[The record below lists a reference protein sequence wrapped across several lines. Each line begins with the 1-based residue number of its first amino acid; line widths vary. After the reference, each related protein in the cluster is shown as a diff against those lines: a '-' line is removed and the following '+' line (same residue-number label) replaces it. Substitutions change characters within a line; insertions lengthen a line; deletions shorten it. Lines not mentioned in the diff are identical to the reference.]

1 MCRRASA
8 APTTQR
14 IRDNTLPTST
24 VKAKRL
30 KSAPIGAPN
39 DRDHVPSMYSHTQND
54 EGQRRTR
61 LPSATACAGSSTV
74 LRDPRATAPYRR
86 YSSLQH
92 KGVMRG
98 HSGQYVHFTNRGHL
112 IHQRQQALA
121 QRTEYVETEQ
131 KRVRTR
137 RQMHPDRKQSSVA
150 SKELK
155 ASATWYTTEPRAW
168 TPTCGLR
175 ERKRPLANYVLK
187 HGAGDT
193 AAENKLEHR
202 LVVKPGSTWSAQRS
216 R

>member
-92 KGVMRG
+92 KRVMRG
-98 HSGQYVHFTNRGHL
+98 HSGQHFTDRGHL

-121 QRTEYVETEQ
+121 QRPEYCRDRAEARQNET
-131 KRVRTR
+131 TNA
-137 RQMHPDRKQSSVA
+137 PGP
-150 SKELK
+150 K
-155 ASATWYTTEPRAW
+155 A
-168 TPTCGLR
+168 
-175 ERKRPLANYVLK
+175 V
-187 HGAGDT
+187 
-193 AAENKLEHR
+193 
-202 LVVKPGSTWSAQRS
+202 QRS
-216 R
+216 QQGVEG